1 MTDRYAVIGNPVAHS
16 KSPQIHA
23 MFAQQTGQDM
33 SYEKLL
39 APLDGFVDTVK
50 MFISEGG
57 RGANVTL
64 PFKLE
69 AYDLADQ
76 ISAFARHA
84 RAANTLSFVG
94 DRIHADNTD
103 GAGLIQDIKV
113 NLEFDPAGKRVL
125 LMGAGGAARG
135 ILLPLLEARPAILIV
150 ANRTVDKALR
160 LAQSNQHQPDASQT
174 VLSGHGYE
182 DLAGQQFDL
191 VINATSS
198 SMSDTLPTLPDSVF
212 APGSLAYDIMYGKGL
227 TSFLAFAEQ
236 HNAHRLADGLGM
248 LVEQAALSFQ
258 IWRGVRPDTRP
269 VISALRHS

>member
-23 MFAQQTGQDM
+23 MFAEQSGQDM

-39 APLDGFVDTVK
+39 APIDGFADTIK
-50 MFISEGG
+50 TFISEGG

-69 AYDLADQ
+69 AYDLADDL
-76 ISAFARHA
+76 SAFARHA
-84 RAANTLSFVG
+84 RAANTLGFIG
-94 DRIHADNTD
+94 NQIHADNTD
-103 GAGLIQDIKV
+103 GAGLIRDIRD
-113 NLEFDPAGKRVL
+113 NLAFDPEGKRVL

-135 ILLPLLEARPAILIV
+135 ILLPLLEARPAILII
-150 ANRTVDKALR
+150 ANRAVDKALR

-174 VLSGHGYE
+174 VLSGHAYE
-182 DLAGQQFDL
+182 DLSGQHFDL

-198 SMSDTLPTLPDSVF
+198 SISDALPPLPDGVF

-236 HNAHRLADGLGM
+236 QNAHRLADGLGM
-248 LVEQAALSFQ
+248 LVEQAALSFH

-269 VISALRHS
+269 VITALRQD